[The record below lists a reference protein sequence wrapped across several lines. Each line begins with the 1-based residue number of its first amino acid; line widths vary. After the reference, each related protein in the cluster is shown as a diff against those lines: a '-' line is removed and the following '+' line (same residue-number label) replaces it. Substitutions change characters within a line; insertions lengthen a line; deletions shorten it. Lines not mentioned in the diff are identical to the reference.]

1 MTQPLTEVRTY
12 RGYAL
17 DPFQQEAIE
26 HIDRGDSVLVA
37 APTGTGKTL
46 IADYLIEQMHRQGR
60 RVVYTAPIKALSNQ
74 KFKEFKRLLGEEA
87 VGILT
92 GDVVVNPE
100 ASILIMTTEVFR
112 NLLHQDPERVADV
125 AYAIFDEIHYIDDPE
140 RGSVWEES
148 LIFMPPQMR
157 LLGLSATIP
166 NVEELAAWISQVH
179 GHPVR
184 VVVHTE
190 RAVPLE
196 HHLFEGTLGF
206 TTRKA
211 LEQRYRRYMK
221 RAGLKFS
228 DRARLPF
235 RFEPTTHLDLLEVLA
250 PEQFPVLFFTFSR
263 RKCEVNA
270 LELSRTGKVYLTP
283 EEQRQVDEVIQEALA
298 TRVPEGAGHQNSVT
312 AQRLRGMRNLLLKGI
327 GFHHAGLLPVVKD
340 VVEELFER
348 RLIRVLY
355 CTETFA
361 VGINFPC
368 RTVCFD
374 AFSKWD
380 GRTFRPLLNREY
392 FQMAGRAGRR
402 GIDVRGDVI
411 TLVDFNYFIPQEL
424 PSMDEGEIEPVR
436 SRFSLSYNTVL
447 NLVEGYDQEEVARIL
462 AKSFATYQANQR
474 RREYEARLA
483 ELEGERLRIQGCAY
497 METPRCPVNLM
508 ERMALLEEKREEVSR
523 RLARKE
529 RRGVKRLRREI
540 RQEEAALKKLQVA
553 GCPPEVL
560 DRCQALLPTYRRLTR
575 RIEQM
580 RERISNLPSP
590 QRFLESYRQKRAL
603 LEALDYVREGK
614 LTARGLFASQINIQ
628 ELLVTE
634 LHFDGWFHELDV
646 DTLNALVV
654 SIDYEPRR
662 AERRVRHRLF
672 NTARVE
678 ATVQFL
684 AEMERSF
691 GQEPTIRFNDNLALL
706 AYHWSAGESF
716 AEILR
721 RGDFD
726 EGDIIYAFRRA
737 IDLLRQIRHAVRD
750 DPYLSTKLQTCIDRM
765 DRDEVAVVL

>member
-1 MTQPLTEVRTY
+1 MAQPLTKVRTY

-74 KFKEFKRLLGEEA
+74 KFKEFKRLLGEES

-100 ASILIMTTEVFR
+100 APILIMTTEVFR
-112 NLLHQDPERVADV
+112 NLLHQDPDRVADV

-140 RGSVWEES
+140 RGSVWEEC

-166 NVEELAAWISQVH
+166 NVEELATWISQVH

-184 VVVHTE
+184 VVYHSE

-196 HHLFEGTLGF
+196 HHLFERTLGF
-206 TTRKA
+206 TTRAA
-211 LEQRYRRYMK
+211 LERRYRRYMH

-235 RFEPTTHLDLLEVLA
+235 RFEPTTHLDLI
-250 PEQFPVLFFTFSR
+250 EQLDPKLFPILFFTFSR

-270 LELSRTGKVYLTP
+270 LELSRTGKEYLTP
-283 EEQRQVDEVIQEALA
+283 GEQREVDEVIEEALA
-298 TRVPEGAGHQNSVT
+298 TRVPQGSGRHGSV
-312 AQRLRGMRNLLLKGI
+312 AVQRLRAMRSLLLKGI

-374 AFSKWD
+374 AYSKWD
-380 GRTFRPLLNREY
+380 GRVFRPLLNREY

-402 GIDVRGDVI
+402 GIDTRGDVI
-411 TLVDFNYFIPQEL
+411 TLVDFNYYIPQEL
-424 PSMDEGEIEPVR
+424 PSMDEADVEPIR
-436 SRFSLSYNTVL
+436 SRFNLSYNTVL
-447 NLVEGYDQEEVARIL
+447 NLVEGYDQAEVARIL
-462 AKSFATYQANQR
+462 SKSFSTFQAAQR
-474 RREYEARLA
+474 RRAYEKQLA
-483 ELEGERLRIQGCAY
+483 ELEAERLRVQGCAY
-497 METPRCPVNLM
+497 METERCPINLM
-508 ERMALLEEKREEVSR
+508 ERLALLDEKRQDLASR
-523 RLARKE
+523 IAQKK
-529 RRGVKRLRREI
+529 RRGIKRLRREI
-540 RQEEAALKKLQVA
+540 RQEEAYLKSLNVL
-553 GCPPEVL
+553 GCPQKVL
-560 DRCQALLPTYRRLTR
+560 ERCQELLPTYRRLTK
-575 RIEQM
+575 RIEHVRQ
-580 RERISNLPSP
+580 RIEELPSP
-590 QRFLESYRQKRAL
+590 ERFLESYRQKRAL
-603 LEALDYVREGK
+603 LEALDYVRDGR
-614 LTARGLFASQINIQ
+614 LTARGYFASQINIQ

-646 DTLNALVV
+646 DALNALVV

-662 AERRVRHRLF
+662 AERRVRHQIFSTSRI
-672 NTARVE
+672 E

-684 AEMERSF
+684 TEMERAF
-691 GQEPTIRFNDNLALL
+691 GQEPTVRFHDDLAPL
-706 AYHWSAGESF
+706 AYRWSAGESF
-716 AEILR
+716 GEILR